1 MDKTPTNSLPLP
13 LVFLISLFIGVL
25 VIASVLAAKIIVVGA
40 FFVPAGILAYSLTFL
55 CTDIIGEVYGKQIAQ
70 RVVLAGFIALLVT
83 LGLIQLALIWPPAPI
98 YPHEAAFKTVLSH
111 SERIIIASIIAY
123 LISQLTDVRLFALL
137 RQLTQGRL
145 LWLRNNL
152 STIAS
157 QLLDSIVFILI
168 AFYGTALPLFD
179 LIIGQW
185 LIKLVI
191 AALDTPFIYAGIYLI
206 RRYPNSAMEHSID
219 MNHYGQNN

>member
-13 LVFLISLFIGVL
+13 LVFLISLFIAVL

-98 YPHEAAFKTVLSH
+98 YPHQAAFETILNH
-111 SERIIIASIIAY
+111 SGRIIIASIIAY

-185 LIKLVI
+185 LIKLAI
-191 AALDTPFIYAGIYLI
+191 AALDTPLVYAGVYLI
-206 RRYPNSAMEHSID
+206 RRNPNSAMEHSID
-219 MNHYGQNN
+219 RHHYGQSN